1 MILEEKLAKFENSNK
16 TNEHD
21 CRSIKK
27 NEKILKSFH
36 RTISTRLVHDKD
48 DQYIVSKD
56 RNDFLRKMKNDNKLY
71 NQKIKGNRVSAN
83 FQPKKQK
90 ATGNIILGNPEIN
103 SRSMSTKSLL
113 SQELLNNKSALK
125 SILVNNENRLAK
137 SPSICVEDYSSIRN
151 NTCRE
156 IKKKKR
162 KPAKCGV
169 IKFNGQS
176 GFLNGQKMFD
186 YKNYL
191 KI

>member
-1 MILEEKLAKFENSNK
+1 
-16 TNEHD
+16 
-21 CRSIKK
+21 
-27 NEKILKSFH
+27 
-36 RTISTRLVHDKD
+36 
-48 DQYIVSKD
+48 
-56 RNDFLRKMKNDNKLY
+56 
-71 NQKIKGNRVSAN
+71 
-83 FQPKKQK
+83 
-90 ATGNIILGNPEIN
+90 
-103 SRSMSTKSLL
+103 MSTKSLL

-191 KI
+191 KIQNNESYNKFIQKKLNCNFVRSDLSCKSGENSVVKEWVGCDKKNLNKSKK